1 MIMII
6 VIMIMIIVN
15 FFLLLL
21 QIHHNHGQAPPDLK
35 LYLQEA
41 IQHCGLASEG
51 ATSLNP
57 LNYYARHDHAHD
69 DDHDDA
75 HDDDHD
81 DDDHGDNDDHDKDN
95 NDDDGSIKDTDLL
108 FLISMMVL
116 MELVSLLG
124 LYCGSTFQVISIQ
137 AKPNHSERGC
147 EGHQRSCF
155 LKMMALISHGNVS
168 QCGEFK
174 NSRYFHALTIFC
186 IQHYKLENFPTIF
199 FECGLFSRICKLCP
213 LKLFI

>member
-1 MIMII
+1 MVTMMIMTRII
-6 VIMIMIIVN
+6 MMMTD
-15 FFLLLL
+15 
-21 QIHHNHGQAPPDLK
+21 P
-35 LYLQEA
+35 
-41 IQHCGLASEG
+41 S
-51 ATSLNP
+51 SL
-57 LNYYARHDHAHD
+57 
-69 DDHDDA
+69 
-75 HDDDHD
+75 
-81 DDDHGDNDDHDKDN
+81 
-95 NDDDGSIKDTDLL
+95 DTDLL

-147 EGHQRSCF
+147 EGHQRSPADCF
-155 LKMMALISHGNVS
+155 LKMMALISHWNVS

-174 NSRYFHALTIFC
+174 NSRYFHALKRETGLFR

-213 LKLFI
+213 FCMRIFLILCFAW